1 MKTIPSQLLFIGSNE
16 EIEMTLQVAEKIRT
30 NLKRHI
36 RNGKVKYKNNLN
48 ELDEMIVIGQRT
60 ISLAS

>member
-1 MKTIPSQLLFIGSNE
+1 MKTIPSQLLFMGTNE

-30 NLKRHI
+30 NLQRHV

-48 ELDEMIVIGQRT
+48 ELDEMIVMGQRT
-60 ISLAS
+60 SSLAS